1 MLWDNSVVNGIHDV
15 EFCYTGSVF
24 LGNSGKIKK
33 AVPDATFTKSVW
45 LLFLKTEK
53 YLTDTRIG

>member
-1 MLWDNSVVNGIHDV
+1 MVNGIHDV

-33 AVPDATFTKSVW
+33 AVPDATFTKSVC